1 VRADLHPVVREAIAT
16 ARRYGPLR
24 SCTPRQAPVIRRAAP
39 HDRSVLPRWQRG
51 GDGVHY
57 FAAPAAYQGLRAWR
71 SRSHWLAVV
80 VPLAIKARPE
90 AMERHPVAEP
100 TFTAYLQ
107 MLSLHAHQGTG
118 RRCIVR
124 PDRLAELLE
133 LSKRTVQR
141 CQKLAEDLGLYV
153 VVTPGRML
161 TETECYEA
169 RSHGSRQRGLSNEA
183 ALVVPTHLGWEAW
196 RAAEPSPGEA
206 DVTPTSGRDPAGLTP
221 HDTLSLAAAATGAEP
236 PPAAPRH
243 QPQGSRRQTRRRS
256 RVYDP
261 DALRL
266 AVELRWT
273 LPWLR
278 TASPGRLEPG
288 LRRFVRAR
296 IPWTGRDL
304 VDAIDT
310 LNTRLGRASMT
321 AGLVRHPVGL
331 LASYLRGLDVDADH
345 PRAGDLDPTLHWPQ
359 PLTRTQRA
367 NRQRRA
373 EATARQ
379 NATPPPASWRQ
390 ARAELQARNNRTGD
404 DDAASPGA
412 PAGG

>member
-1 VRADLHPVVREAIAT
+1 VVREAIAT

-24 SCTPRQAPVIRRAAP
+24 SCTPSQAPVIRRAAP

-51 GDGVHY
+51 GDGIHY
-57 FAAPAAYQGLRAWR
+57 FAPPAAYQGLYAWR
-71 SRSHWLAVV
+71 SRQHWLAVV
-80 VPLAIKARPE
+80 VPLAIKARPDVV
-90 AMERHPVAEP
+90 ERHPVAEP
-100 TFTAYLQ
+100 TFTAYLE

-118 RRCIVR
+118 RRCIAR

-133 LSKRTVQR
+133 VSKRTVQR
-141 CQKLAEDLGLYV
+141 CQKLAQDLGLYV
-153 VVTPGRML
+153 LVTPGRML

-183 ALVVPTHLGWEAW
+183 ALVVPVHLGPEAW
-196 RAAEPSPGEA
+196 RPAPPPPGEA

-221 HDTLSLAAAATGAEP
+221 HEDLSVDAAATEAEP

-243 QPQGSRRQTRRRS
+243 QQAKQRRPGRGG

-261 DALRL
+261 DALQL
-266 AVELRWT
+266 AVQLRWS

-288 LRRFVRAR
+288 LRRFVRCR
-296 IPWTGRDL
+296 IPWTARDL

-310 LNTRLGRASMT
+310 VNTRLGRASMT
-321 AGLVRHPVGL
+321 AGLVRHPAGL

-345 PRAGDLDPTLHWPQ
+345 PRPDLDPSLDRAQ
-359 PLTRTQRA
+359 PVSATQRA

-379 NATPPPASWRQ
+379 HATPPPASWDQ
-390 ARAELQARNNRTGD
+390 ARAELRARSNRPGD
-404 DDAASPGA
+404 DPASPCP
-412 PAGG
+412 PAG